1 MDIFK
6 KIIEETS
13 GVQIDKLQKDDE
25 DTHHANILDLEGDVM
40 ECHFIG
46 DCVEINLTDLNYI
59 TLNEE
64 TLNQLIDFIK
74 ISKKTIKNK

>member
-6 KIIEETS
+6 KIIEEAH
-13 GVQIDKLQKDDE
+13 GVQVNKLQKDDSGVY
-25 DTHHANILDLEGDVM
+25 HANILDLEGDVM
-40 ECHFIG
+40 ECHFI
-46 DCVEINLTDLNYI
+46 DDFVEINITDLNYI

-74 ISKKTIKNK
+74 ISKKNN